1 VGTHRTTYV
10 SNSAC
15 WSPSLD
21 EAVGNA
27 SLKDR
32 LKRCVFRDWRRSG
45 RRGENKVVEKV
56 DEMRFRRGWSFIVLW
71 SVP

>member
-1 VGTHRTTYV
+1 
-10 SNSAC
+10 
-15 WSPSLD
+15 LD